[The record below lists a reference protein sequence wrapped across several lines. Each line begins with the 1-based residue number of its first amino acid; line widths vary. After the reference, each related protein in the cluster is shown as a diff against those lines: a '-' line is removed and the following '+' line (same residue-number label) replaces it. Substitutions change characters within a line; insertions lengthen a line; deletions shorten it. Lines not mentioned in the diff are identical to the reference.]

1 MSKGE
6 WKEVEWERGRADR
19 RCRTARAV
27 ALGQEGCGLAAVQ
40 GAACR
45 GAEAGGRMVPWPRG
59 VAVEV
64 LRGQTLNV
72 L

>member
-1 MSKGE
+1 MSKGQ

-19 RCRTARAV
+19 HYRTARAV
-27 ALGQEGCGLAAVQ
+27 ALGQDGCGLAAVQ
-40 GAACR
+40 RAACR
-45 GAEAGGRMVPWPRG
+45 GAEAGERMMPWPRE